1 MRHLRQSCS
10 KAPWRS
16 SRLHR
21 IYLSRWEIMPV
32 VRSHVCMSEDGLSEC
47 SYHVMVRSRY
57 NIPALSCSGIAIP
70 VLMVAYVVKSDFDR
84 K

>member
-1 MRHLRQSCS
+1 
-10 KAPWRS
+10 
-16 SRLHR
+16 
-21 IYLSRWEIMPV
+21 MPV